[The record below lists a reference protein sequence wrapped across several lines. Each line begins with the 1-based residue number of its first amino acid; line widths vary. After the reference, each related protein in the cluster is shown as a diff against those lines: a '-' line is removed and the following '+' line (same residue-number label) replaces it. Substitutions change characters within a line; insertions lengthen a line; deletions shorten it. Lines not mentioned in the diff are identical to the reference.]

1 MTKTII
7 RRLLIL
13 IPQLFVIACV
23 TFALSQLM
31 PGDFVSLQIGGE
43 LTWSEI
49 QAMREQLG
57 LDRPWYIQFWTWLGS
72 VARGDFGL
80 SAIHHRPVM
89 DVIGDRIINTFRL
102 SLVATVMFFLISV
115 PLGILSGRFSR
126 RLPDKVILLYG
137 FVGLALPTLVLAILL
152 IFIFGIRLEWLPARG
167 SVDAFAVGTGFGEFV
182 SRIRHMILPATAMA
196 TFSGIGMIY
205 ILRSQIIEGKASDYA
220 LTARSKGVPERVIFN
235 KHILRNSIIPL
246 AQSIGLTFVGLLT
259 GTVLIEWI
267 FIYPGMGDLFITSIT
282 NNDFNVASA
291 LILIF
296 SALTAVG
303 VLIGD
308 IALTIADPRIR
319 IR

>member
-1 MTKTII
+1 MIKTII

-13 IPQLFVIACV
+13 IPQLFIIACV

-57 LDRPWYIQFWTWLGS
+57 LDRPWYFQFWTWFS
-72 VARGDFGL
+72 SIIRGDFGL
-80 SAIHHRPVM
+80 SAIHHRPVI
-89 DVIGDRIINTFRL
+89 DVIGERIVNTFRL
-102 SLVATVMFFLISV
+102 SLVATLLFFAIAL
-115 PLGILSGRFSR
+115 PLGITAGRFHR

-137 FVGLALPTLVLAILL
+137 FIGLALPTLVLAILL

-182 SRIRHMILPATAMA
+182 SRLRHMILPATAMA

-205 ILRSQIIEGKASDYA
+205 VLRSQIIEGKASDYA
-220 LTARSKGVPERVIFN
+220 LTARSKGIPERVIFN

-246 AQSIGLTFVGLLT
+246 AQGIGLTFVGLLT

-282 NNDFNVASA
+282 NRDFNVASA

-296 SALTAVG
+296 AAFTAVG